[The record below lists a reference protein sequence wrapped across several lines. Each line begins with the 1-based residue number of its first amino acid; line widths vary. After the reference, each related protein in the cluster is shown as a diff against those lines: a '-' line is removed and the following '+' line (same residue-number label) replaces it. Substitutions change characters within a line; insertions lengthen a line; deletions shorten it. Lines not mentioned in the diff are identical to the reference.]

1 MFPQPVLF
9 DHPDGVAHRKDLY
22 LFECEPC
29 LTWSSLIFLPDSPP
43 AYNDNTPV
51 QHEVILN
58 EKDDMDFDKENNAVT
73 PDGGEPTDN
82 EKRSLRH
89 IAENLP
95 ISAWLVAIVELCE
108 RFTYYGMSGLFQN
121 YVFRPFR
128 NPDGTPRRILVL
140 LFWCYSMLPPLP
152 ESHWEIL
159 LDLSPRERKSP
170 VLIGMCETVTPILG
184 AIVADQY
191 LGKYKT
197 IVLFCGVYLIGLL
210 ILVLTSLPI
219 ALEHG
224 AGLPGFIVSILIVG
238 LGTGGI
244 KSNVAPLIADQYK
257 RKKMA
262 LKTIEKTGERVVIDP
277 ALTIQRIYMIFYGCI
292 NLGSLSLLAT
302 PYMEKYTGFWSAYLL
317 CLCMFAMGTAV
328 LLLGRKFY
336 VVRPPQGSIITDAF
350 KALWIMIK
358 NRNMDAPK
366 PSWQAEHHAGAQ
378 VSLPWDDHFID
389 ELKRALVAC
398 RVFAFYPIYWVVYG
412 QFSGNFVTQ
421 AAQMNGHGIPNDLM
435 QNFDP
440 ISIIVFIPILE
451 TAIYPVMRRLKIPF
465 RPITRIALGFG
476 VAALAMMYAAIV
488 QHLIYSAGPCYGKPL
503 CDAGPQGNDVHIAI
517 QTPAYVFI
525 GISEIF
531 ASVSGLEYAYT
542 KAPPSMKSFVQS
554 MYLLTNAFGSAIA
567 EALTPAAFD
576 PAIMWMFVGL
586 ACASFLCGILFFLT
600 FRHLNYQEDDMNALD
615 ADDPL
620 PDEDHPRRGN
630 EPHDH

>member
-1 MFPQPVLF
+1 MSTR
-9 DHPDGVAHRKDLY
+9 D
-22 LFECEPC
+22 
-29 LTWSSLIFLPDSPP
+29 
-43 AYNDNTPV
+43 
-51 QHEVILN
+51 HEVEATQPHLQDNVVSEVALN
-58 EKDDMDFDKENNAVT
+58 EKDPYAVEKAPLDT
-73 PDGGEPTDN
+73 PDGEEPTAEEAKN
-82 EKRSLRH
+82 LRH
-89 IAENLP
+89 VAENLP
-95 ISAWLVAIVELCE
+95 VSAWLVAIVELCE

-121 YVFRPFR
+121 YVN
-128 NPDGTPRRILVL
+128 NPLDGSKGRGALGLGHQGATGLTTFFQ
-140 LFWCYSMLPPLP
+140 FWCY
-152 ESHWEIL
+152 
-159 LDLSPRERKSP
+159 
-170 VLIGMCETVTPILG
+170 VTPILG
-184 AIVADQY
+184 AIIADQY

-197 IVLFCGVYLIGLL
+197 IVLFCGVYLVGLL
-210 ILVLTSLPI
+210 ILVCTSIPT

-224 AGLPGFIVSILIVG
+224 AGLGGFIVAILVIG

-262 LKTIEKTGERVVIDP
+262 VSTTKKGERVIIDP

-302 PYMEKYTGFWSAYLL
+302 PYMERDIGFWSGYLL
-317 CLCMFAMGTAV
+317 CLCMFACGTLV
-328 LLLGRKFY
+328 LIVGRKYY

-350 KALWIMIK
+350 KALGIMIV

-366 PSWQAEHHAGAQ
+366 PSWQAANGG
-378 VSLPWDDHFID
+378 SRPNLPWDDHFID

-398 RVFAFYPIYWVVYG
+398 RVFCFFPIYWVVYG

-421 AAQMNGHGIPNDLM
+421 AAQMQGHGIPNDLM

-451 TAIYPVMRRLKIPF
+451 TLVYPLLRRLHIRF
-465 RPITRIALGFG
+465 RPITRISLGFV
-476 VAALAMMYAAIV
+476 VASLAMMYAAIV
-488 QHLIYSAGPCYGKPL
+488 QHLIYSAGPCYEHPL
-503 CDAGPQGNDVHIAI
+503 CDASKIDGTAQGNRVHIAI
-517 QTPAYVFI
+517 QTPAYMFI

-586 ACASFLCGILFFLT
+586 ACASFLVGIIFWFV
-600 FRHLNYQEDDMNALD
+600 FHHLNAQEDDMNKLD
-615 ADDPL
+615 ADDPDV
-620 PDEDHPRRGN
+620 PPARVHEEKN
-630 EPHDH
+630 

>member
-1 MFPQPVLF
+1 M
-9 DHPDGVAHRKDLY
+9 
-22 LFECEPC
+22 
-29 LTWSSLIFLPDSPP
+29 
-43 AYNDNTPV
+43 
-51 QHEVILN
+51 
-58 EKDDMDFDKENNAVT
+58 EKAPLET
-73 PDGGEPTDN
+73 PDGEEPTAEEAKN
-82 EKRSLRH
+82 LRH
-89 IAENLP
+89 VAENLP
-95 ISAWLVAIVELCE
+95 VSAWLVAIVELCE

-121 YVFRPFR
+121 YVN
-128 NPDGTPRRILVL
+128 NPLDGSKGRGALGMGHQGATGLTTFFQ
-140 LFWCYSMLPPLP
+140 FWCY
-152 ESHWEIL
+152 
-159 LDLSPRERKSP
+159 
-170 VLIGMCETVTPILG
+170 VTPILG
-184 AIVADQY
+184 AIIADQY

-197 IVLFCGVYLIGLL
+197 IVLFCGVYLVGLL
-210 ILVLTSLPI
+210 ILVCTSIPT

-224 AGLPGFIVSILIVG
+224 AGLGGFIVAILVIG

-244 KSNVAPLIADQYK
+244 KSNVAPLIADQYR

-262 LKTIEKTGERVVIDP
+262 VSTTKKGERVIIDP

-302 PYMEKYTGFWSAYLL
+302 PYMERDIGFWSGYLL
-317 CLCMFAMGTAV
+317 CLCMFACGTLV
-328 LLLGRKFY
+328 LIVGRKFY

-350 KALWIMIK
+350 KALGIMII

-366 PSWQAEHHAGAQ
+366 PSWQAANGG
-378 VSLPWDDHFID
+378 SRRNLPWDDHFID

-398 RVFAFYPIYWVVYG
+398 RVFCFFPIYWVVYG

-421 AAQMNGHGIPNDLM
+421 AAQMQGHGIPNDLM

-451 TAIYPVMRRLKIPF
+451 TLVYPLLRRFHIRF
-465 RPITRIALGFG
+465 RPITRISLGFV
-476 VAALAMMYAAIV
+476 VASLAMMYAAIV
-488 QHLIYSAGPCYGKPL
+488 QHLIYSAGPCYEHPL
-503 CDAGPQGNDVHIAI
+503 CDASKIDGTAQGNRVHIAI
-517 QTPAYVFI
+517 QTPAYMFI

-586 ACASFLCGILFFLT
+586 ACASFLVGVIFWLVFH
-600 FRHLNYQEDDMNALD
+600 HLNAQEDDMNKLD
-615 ADDPL
+615 ADDPDT
-620 PDEDHPRRGN
+620 PPPRAREEKN
-630 EPHDH
+630 

>member
-1 MFPQPVLF
+1 VQDNVVSE
-9 DHPDGVAHRKDLY
+9 VA
-22 LFECEPC
+22 
-29 LTWSSLIFLPDSPP
+29 
-43 AYNDNTPV
+43 
-51 QHEVILN
+51 LN
-58 EKDDMDFDKENNAVT
+58 EKDPYAVEKAPSET
-73 PDGGEPTDN
+73 PDGEEPTAEEAKN
-82 EKRSLRH
+82 LRH

-95 ISAWLVAIVELCE
+95 VSAWLVAIVELCE

-121 YVFRPFR
+121 YVN
-128 NPDGTPRRILVL
+128 NPLDGSKGRGALGLGHQGATGLTTFFQ
-140 LFWCYSMLPPLP
+140 FWCY
-152 ESHWEIL
+152 
-159 LDLSPRERKSP
+159 
-170 VLIGMCETVTPILG
+170 VTPILG
-184 AIVADQY
+184 AIIADQY

-197 IVLFCGVYLIGLL
+197 IVLFCGVYLVGLL
-210 ILVLTSLPI
+210 ILVCTSIPT

-224 AGLPGFIVSILIVG
+224 AGLGGFIVAILVIG

-262 LKTIEKTGERVVIDP
+262 VSTTKKGERVIIDP

-302 PYMEKYTGFWSAYLL
+302 PYMERDIGFWSGYLL
-317 CLCMFAMGTAV
+317 CLCMFACGTLV
-328 LLLGRKFY
+328 LIVGRKYY

-350 KALWIMIK
+350 KALGIMIA
-358 NRNMDAPK
+358 NRKMDAAK
-366 PSWQAEHHAGAQ
+366 PSWQAANGGNRPN
-378 VSLPWDDHFID
+378 LPWDDHFID

-398 RVFAFYPIYWVVYG
+398 RVFCFFPIYWVVYG

-421 AAQMNGHGIPNDLM
+421 AAQMQGHGIPNDLM

-451 TAIYPVMRRLKIPF
+451 TLVYPLLRRLHIRF
-465 RPITRIALGFG
+465 RPITRISLGFV
-476 VAALAMMYAAIV
+476 VASLAMMYAAIV
-488 QHLIYSAGPCYGKPL
+488 QHLIYSAGPCYDQPL
-503 CDAGPQGNDVHIAI
+503 CDASKIDGTAQGNRVHIAI
-517 QTPAYVFI
+517 QTPAYMFI

-554 MYLLTNAFGSAIA
+554 MYLLTNAFGSALA

-586 ACASFLCGILFFLT
+586 ACASFLVGIIFWFV
-600 FRHLNYQEDDMNALD
+600 FHHLNAQEDDMNKLD
-615 ADDPL
+615 ADDPDA
-620 PDEDHPRRGN
+620 PPPRVHEEKN
-630 EPHDH
+630 

>member
-1 MFPQPVLF
+1 MQDNVVSE
-9 DHPDGVAHRKDLY
+9 VA
-22 LFECEPC
+22 
-29 LTWSSLIFLPDSPP
+29 
-43 AYNDNTPV
+43 
-51 QHEVILN
+51 LN
-58 EKDDMDFDKENNAVT
+58 EKDPYAVEKAPLET
-73 PDGGEPTDN
+73 PDGEEPTAEEAKN
-82 EKRSLRH
+82 LRH
-89 IAENLP
+89 VAENLP
-95 ISAWLVAIVELCE
+95 VSAWLVAIVELCE

-121 YVFRPFR
+121 YVN
-128 NPDGTPRRILVL
+128 NPLDGSKGRGALGMGHQGATGLTTFFQ
-140 LFWCYSMLPPLP
+140 FWCY
-152 ESHWEIL
+152 
-159 LDLSPRERKSP
+159 
-170 VLIGMCETVTPILG
+170 VTPILG
-184 AIVADQY
+184 AIIADQY

-197 IVLFCGVYLIGLL
+197 IVLFCGVYLVGLL
-210 ILVLTSLPI
+210 ILVCTSIPT

-224 AGLPGFIVSILIVG
+224 AGLGGFIVAILVIG

-244 KSNVAPLIADQYK
+244 KSNVAPLIADQYR

-262 LKTIEKTGERVVIDP
+262 VSTTKKGERVIIDP

-302 PYMEKYTGFWSAYLL
+302 PYMERDIGFWSGYLL
-317 CLCMFAMGTAV
+317 CLCMFACGTLV
-328 LLLGRKFY
+328 LIVGRKFY

-350 KALWIMIK
+350 KALGIMII

-366 PSWQAEHHAGAQ
+366 PSWQAANGG
-378 VSLPWDDHFID
+378 SRRNLPWDDHFID

-398 RVFAFYPIYWVVYG
+398 RVFCFFPIYWVVYG

-421 AAQMNGHGIPNDLM
+421 AAQMQGHGIPNDLM

-451 TAIYPVMRRLKIPF
+451 TLVYPLLRRFHIRF
-465 RPITRIALGFG
+465 RPITRISLGFV
-476 VAALAMMYAAIV
+476 VASLAMMYAAIV
-488 QHLIYSAGPCYGKPL
+488 QHLIYSAGPCYEHPL
-503 CDAGPQGNDVHIAI
+503 CDASKIDGTAQGNRVHIAI
-517 QTPAYVFI
+517 QTPAYMFI

-586 ACASFLCGILFFLT
+586 ACASFLVGVIFWLVFH
-600 FRHLNYQEDDMNALD
+600 HLNAQEDDMNKLD
-615 ADDPL
+615 ADDPDT
-620 PDEDHPRRGN
+620 PPPRAREEKN
-630 EPHDH
+630 

>member
-1 MFPQPVLF
+1 MSNT
-9 DHPDGVAHRKDLY
+9 DKVA
-22 LFECEPC
+22 EV
-29 LTWSSLIFLPDSPP
+29 TPP
-43 AYNDNTPV
+43 AYADETSV
-51 QHEVILN
+51 EQVIVTD
-58 EKDDMDFDKENNAVT
+58 EKRDFDMDKEALSVT
-73 PDGGEPTDN
+73 ADGEEPNDD
-82 EKRSLRH
+82 EKRTLRH

-95 ISAWLVAIVELCE
+95 VSAWLVAIVELCE
-108 RFTYYGMSGLFQN
+108 RFTYYGMSGMFQN
-121 YVFRPFR
+121 YIQRPL
-128 NPDGTPRRILVL
+128 DGSEGRGALGMAHQGATGLTTFFQ
-140 LFWCYSMLPPLP
+140 FWCY
-152 ESHWEIL
+152 
-159 LDLSPRERKSP
+159 
-170 VLIGMCETVTPILG
+170 VTPILG

-197 IVLFCGVYLIGLL
+197 IVWFCGIYLIGLL
-210 ILVLTSLPI
+210 ILVCTSIPV
-219 ALEHG
+219 ALENG
-224 AGLPGFIVSILIVG
+224 AGLGGFIVAILIIG

-262 LKTIEKTGERVVIDP
+262 VTTTKKGERVIIDP

-292 NLGSLSLLAT
+292 NVGSLSLLAT
-302 PYMEKYTGFWSAYLL
+302 PYMELYIGFWSGYLL
-317 CLCMFAMGTAV
+317 CLCMFAVGT
-328 LLLGRKFY
+328 LTLILGRKYY

-350 KALWIMIK
+350 KALGMMIM

-366 PSWQAEHHAGAQ
+366 PSWQIANGNAE

-389 ELKRALVAC
+389 ELKRALIAC

-421 AAQMNGHGIPNDLM
+421 AGQMKGHGIPNDLM

-440 ISIIVFIPILE
+440 ISIIVFIPLLE
-451 TAIYPVMRRLKIPF
+451 TLVYPAMRRMKIPF
-465 RPITRIALGFG
+465 RPITRIALGFV
-476 VAALAMMYAAIV
+476 VASLAMMYAAIV
-488 QHLIYSAGPCYGKPL
+488 QHMIYSAGPCYGHPL
-503 CDAGPQGNDVHIAI
+503 CAASEVDGSAQGNNVHIAI

-554 MYLLTNAFGSAIA
+554 MYLLTNAFGSALA

-586 ACASFLCGILFFLT
+586 ACASFLCGIIFWFV
-600 FRHLNYQEDDMNALD
+600 FHHLNSQEDDMNALD
-615 ADDPL
+615 ADDGM
-620 PDEDHPRRGN
+620 PDAPIEEERRQSMKQ
-630 EPHDH
+630 

>member
-1 MFPQPVLF
+1 MSTA
-9 DHPDGVAHRKDLY
+9 DHEVEVAR
-22 LFECEPC
+22 
-29 LTWSSLIFLPDSPP
+29 PP
-43 AYNDNTPV
+43 TYNDTVPV
-51 QHEVILN
+51 EQQVVLN
-58 EKDDMDFDKENNAVT
+58 EKANMDMDKENLSMT
-73 PDGGEPTDN
+73 PDGGEPTED

-95 ISAWLVAIVELCE
+95 VSAWLVAIVELCE

-121 YVFRPFR
+121 YVLRPL
-128 NPDGTPRRILVL
+128 DGSQGRGALGMGHQGATGLTTFFQ
-140 LFWCYSMLPPLP
+140 FWCY
-152 ESHWEIL
+152 
-159 LDLSPRERKSP
+159 
-170 VLIGMCETVTPILG
+170 VTPIIG

-197 IVLFCGVYLIGLL
+197 IVLFCIVYLVGLL
-210 ILVLTSLPI
+210 ILVCTSIPS

-224 AGLPGFIVSILIVG
+224 AGMGGFIVAILVIG

-262 LKTIEKTGERVVIDP
+262 LLTTKKGERVIIDP

-302 PYMEKYTGFWSAYLL
+302 PYMEKYIGFWSGYLL
-317 CLCMFAMGTAV
+317 CLCMFAA
-328 LLLGRKFY
+328 
-336 VVRPPQGSIITDAF
+336 GSIITDAF
-350 KALWIMIK
+350 KALWMMIK

-366 PSWQAEHHAGAQ
+366 PSWQLEHRG
-378 VSLPWDDHFID
+378 VESSLPWDDHFID

-421 AAQMNGHGIPNDLM
+421 AGQMQGHGIPNDLM

-440 ISIIVFIPILE
+440 ISIIIFIPLLE
-451 TAIYPVMRRLKIPF
+451 TIVYPLMRRLKIPF
-465 RPITRIALGFG
+465 RPITRISLGFI
-476 VAALAMMYAAIV
+476 VASLAMMYAAIV
-488 QHLIYSAGPCYGKPL
+488 QHLIYSAGPCYGSPL
-503 CDAGPQGNDVHIAI
+503 CAASEIDGTAYGNNVHIAI
-517 QTPAYVFI
+517 QTPAYMFI

-554 MYLLTNAFGSAIA
+554 MYLLTNAFGSALA

-586 ACASFLCGILFFLT
+586 ACASFLCGVIFFAI
-600 FRHLNYQEDDMNALD
+600 FRHLNAMEDDMNALD
-615 ADDPL
+615 ADDPM
-620 PDEDHPRRGN
+620 PEAPREEARRVS
-630 EPHDH
+630 HAQQ

>member
-1 MFPQPVLF
+1 MSTA
-9 DHPDGVAHRKDLY
+9 DHEVEVAR
-22 LFECEPC
+22 
-29 LTWSSLIFLPDSPP
+29 PP
-43 AYNDNTPV
+43 TYNDTVPV
-51 QHEVILN
+51 EQQVVLN
-58 EKDDMDFDKENNAVT
+58 EKANMDMDKENLSMT
-73 PDGGEPTDN
+73 PDGGEPTED

-95 ISAWLVAIVELCE
+95 VSAWLVAIVELCE

-121 YVFRPFR
+121 YVLRPL
-128 NPDGTPRRILVL
+128 DGSQGRGALGMGHQGATGLTTFFQ
-140 LFWCYSMLPPLP
+140 FWCY
-152 ESHWEIL
+152 
-159 LDLSPRERKSP
+159 
-170 VLIGMCETVTPILG
+170 VTPILG

-197 IVLFCGVYLIGLL
+197 IVLFCGVYLVGLL
-210 ILVLTSLPI
+210 ILVCTSIPT

-224 AGLPGFIVSILIVG
+224 AGMGGFIVAILVIG

-262 LKTIEKTGERVVIDP
+262 LLTTKKGERVIIDP

-302 PYMEKYTGFWSAYLL
+302 PYMEQYIGFWSGYLL
-317 CLCMFAMGTAV
+317 CLCMFAAGTLV
-328 LLLGRKFY
+328 LLLGRKYY

-350 KALWIMIK
+350 KALWMMVK

-366 PSWQAEHHAGAQ
+366 PSWQLEHRGVEAT
-378 VSLPWDDHFID
+378 LPWDDHFID

-421 AAQMNGHGIPNDLM
+421 AGQMQGHGIPNDLM

-440 ISIIVFIPILE
+440 ISIIVFIPLLE
-451 TAIYPVMRRLKIPF
+451 TVVYPLMRRLRIPF
-465 RPITRIALGFG
+465 LPITRISLGFV
-476 VAALAMMYAAIV
+476 VASLAMMYAAIV
-488 QHLIYSAGPCYGKPL
+488 QHLIYSAGPCYGHPL
-503 CDAGPQGNDVHIAI
+503 CAASEIDGTAYGNNVHIAI

-525 GISEIF
+525 GVSEIF

-554 MYLLTNAFGSAIA
+554 MYLLTNAFGSALA

-586 ACASFLCGILFFLT
+586 ACASFLCGIIFYFI
-600 FRHLNYQEDDMNALD
+600 FRHLNAQEDDMNALD
-615 ADDPL
+615 ADDPM
-620 PDEDHPRRGN
+620 PEAPREEARRASQA
-630 EPHDH
+630 PQ

>member
-1 MFPQPVLF
+1 MGHQ
-9 DHPDGVAHRKDLY
+9 GATG
-22 LFECEPC
+22 
-29 LTWSSLIFLPDSPP
+29 LTTF
-43 AYNDNTPV
+43 
-51 QHEVILN
+51 
-58 EKDDMDFDKENNAVT
+58 
-73 PDGGEPTDN
+73 
-82 EKRSLRH
+82 
-89 IAENLP
+89 
-95 ISAWLVAIVELCE
+95 
-108 RFTYYGMSGLFQN
+108 FQ
-121 YVFRPFR
+121 
-128 NPDGTPRRILVL
+128 
-140 LFWCYSMLPPLP
+140 FWCY
-152 ESHWEIL
+152 
-159 LDLSPRERKSP
+159 
-170 VLIGMCETVTPILG
+170 VTPIIG

-197 IVLFCGVYLIGLL
+197 IVLFCGVYLVGLL
-210 ILVLTSLPI
+210 ILVCTSIPS

-224 AGLPGFIVSILIVG
+224 AGMGGFIVAILVIG

-262 LKTIEKTGERVVIDP
+262 LTTTKKGERVIIDP

-302 PYMEKYTGFWSAYLL
+302 PYMELYIGFWSGYLL
-317 CLCMFAMGTAV
+317 CLCMFAAGTLV
-328 LLLGRKFY
+328 LLLGRKYY

-350 KALWIMIK
+350 KALWMMIR

-366 PSWQAEHHAGAQ
+366 PSWQLEHHGVEA
-378 VSLPWDDHFID
+378 SLPWDDHFID

-421 AAQMNGHGIPNDLM
+421 AGQMMGHGIPNDLM

-440 ISIIVFIPILE
+440 ISIIVFIPLLE
-451 TAIYPVMRRLKIPF
+451 TVVYPLMRRLRIPF
-465 RPITRIALGFG
+465 RPITRISLGFI
-476 VAALAMMYAAIV
+476 VASLAMMYAAIV
-488 QHLIYSAGPCYGKPL
+488 QHLIYSAGPCYGHPL
-503 CDAGPQGNDVHIAI
+503 CAASEVDGTAYGNNVHIAI
-517 QTPAYVFI
+517 QTPAYMFI

-554 MYLLTNAFGSAIA
+554 MYLLTNAFGSALA

-586 ACASFLCGILFFLT
+586 AVASFLCGIIFFT
-600 FRHLNYQEDDMNALD
+600 IFRHLNAKEDDMNALD
-615 ADDPL
+615 ADDPM
-620 PDEDHPRRGN
+620 PEAPREEEIRRASQVQ
-630 EPHDH
+630 H

>member
-1 MFPQPVLF
+1 MSNT
-9 DHPDGVAHRKDLY
+9 DNVA
-22 LFECEPC
+22 EV
-29 LTWSSLIFLPDSPP
+29 TPP
-43 AYNDNTPV
+43 AYANDTSV
-51 QHEVILN
+51 EQVIVTD
-58 EKDDMDFDKENNAVT
+58 EKRALDMDKEALSVT
-73 PDGGEPTDN
+73 VDGEEPNDD

-89 IAENLP
+89 VAENLP

-108 RFTYYGMSGLFQN
+108 RFTYYGMSGMFQN
-121 YVFRPFR
+121 YIQRPL
-128 NPDGTPRRILVL
+128 DGSEGRGALGMAHQGATGLTTFFQ
-140 LFWCYSMLPPLP
+140 FWCY
-152 ESHWEIL
+152 
-159 LDLSPRERKSP
+159 
-170 VLIGMCETVTPILG
+170 VTPILG

-197 IVLFCGVYLIGLL
+197 IVWFCGIYLIGLL
-210 ILVLTSLPI
+210 ILVCTSIPT
-219 ALEHG
+219 ALENG
-224 AGLPGFIVSILIVG
+224 AGLGGFIVAILIIG

-262 LKTIEKTGERVVIDP
+262 VTTTKKGERVIIDP

-302 PYMEKYTGFWSAYLL
+302 PYMEKYIGFWSGYLL
-317 CLCMFAMGTAV
+317 CLCMFAVGTLTLV
-328 LLLGRKFY
+328 LGRKYY

-350 KALWIMIK
+350 KALGMMIV

-366 PSWQAEHHAGAQ
+366 PSWQIANGNAE

-389 ELKRALVAC
+389 ELKRALIAC

-421 AAQMNGHGIPNDLM
+421 AGQMKGHGIPNDLM

-440 ISIIVFIPILE
+440 ISIIVFIPLLE
-451 TAIYPVMRRLKIPF
+451 TLVYPAMRRLKIPF
-465 RPITRIALGFG
+465 RPITRIALGFI
-476 VAALAMMYAAIV
+476 VASLAMMYAAIV
-488 QHLIYSAGPCYGKPL
+488 QHMIYSAGPCYGQPL
-503 CDAGPQGNDVHIAI
+503 CTASEVDGTAQGNNVHIAI

-554 MYLLTNAFGSAIA
+554 MYLLTNAFGSALA

-586 ACASFLCGILFFLT
+586 ACASFLCGIIFFLV
-600 FRHLNYQEDDMNALD
+600 FHHLNAQEDDMNALD
-615 ADDPL
+615 ADDGMPEA
-620 PDEDHPRRGN
+620 PIEQERRQSMKQ
-630 EPHDH
+630 